1 MNLKFINI
9 GFLSISAHLL
19 PYIDSTLIITQ
30 MDFMDFK
37 ITRISIRNDS
47 HKKIFKNQLKFLRK
61 INKDDSDGSWT
72 VMGIYTVCS
81 VGDGHLV
88 KSGYPP
94 GLMRLDGPRH
104 Q

>member
-19 PYIDSTLIITQ
+19 PYIDPTLIITQ

-47 HKKIFKNQLKFLRK
+47 HKKIFKNQLKFPRK
-61 INKDDSDGSWT
+61 IPFFSLEKSPMITRTIRTAHGQSWEFIQYVQW
-72 VMGIYTVCS
+72 VMDTW
-81 VGDGHLV
+81 
-88 KSGYPP
+88 
-94 GLMRLDGPRH
+94 
-104 Q
+104 